1 MYRIIVN
8 KSINSKYS
16 KYYYGG
22 LKMIYS
28 DVSCNVK
35 NTLKKLINLDF
46 DKIIKSDYFALI
58 TITRYGRILIDGDIN
73 YSNVDSSVLAKLLQG
88 KRKELYILEEGK
100 IYSFNENG
108 KKLDIIVVPLRMQD
122 NYKVFSIC
130 CSLDKDYTERDLS
143 IMKFVTKVTYENVL
157 LDNEVIKERNYLQN
171 LFDSVDSFVI
181 GIDIDGKITS
191 ANRGTFGMFGLEPDK
206 IVGRSYSDFI
216 TEENNIKIQNTIAK
230 VINKNKSYS
239 GKEEIFS
246 NLNHEKI
253 YVNLTISPINNNK
266 EEVVGVV
273 IIGRDVTKQKI
284 YEREIEQIKQFA
296 LLGELAAGLAHD
308 IKNPLM
314 SIRGCARILEKKLSK
329 DYKCKEFI
337 EPIIYEVDRI
347 DEKIKQMLSYSFITQ
362 EELYSLLD
370 INEVLEKCFNVVSFH
385 KESKYINIERKFS
398 KNLPLIRGN
407 NVQLQQAF
415 INILFNAVQAIEV
428 EGTIYIES
436 HNVEKEKKVL
446 VIISDDGKGIS
457 DDEMNRIFKPFY
469 STKGSGTGLGLSI
482 VKRVIEKCGGQI
494 IVNSKLDE
502 GTEFK
507 VYLPY

>member
-1 MYRIIVN
+1 
-8 KSINSKYS
+8 
-16 KYYYGG
+16 
-22 LKMIYS
+22 MIYS
-28 DVSCNVK
+28 DVSCNIE

-46 DKIIKSDYFALI
+46 DRTINTDYFALI
-58 TITRYGRILIDGDIN
+58 TITKYGRILIDGDIN
-73 YSNVDSSVLAKLLQG
+73 YSNLDNSMITKLLRG
-88 KRKELYILEEGK
+88 KSKELYVLEEGR
-100 IYSFNENG
+100 IYKFNEND
-108 KKLDIIVVPLRMQD
+108 KDIDIIVVPLRVQD

-171 LFDSVDSFVI
+171 LFDSVDSFII
-181 GIDIDGKITS
+181 GIDLDGKITS

-206 IVGRSYSDFI
+206 IVGKNYSDFI
-216 TEENNIKIQNTIAK
+216 TEESNIKIQKTIMK

-314 SIRGCARILEKKLSK
+314 SIRGCARILEKKLSHEP
-329 DYKCKEFI
+329 KCKEFI
-337 EPIIYEVDRI
+337 EPVIYEVDRI

-385 KESKYINIERKFS
+385 KESKYINIEKKFS
-398 KNLPLIRGN
+398 KDLPLIRGN

-415 INILFNAVQAIEV
+415 LNILFNAVQAIEV
-428 EGTIYIES
+428 EGSIYIES
-436 HNVEKEKKVL
+436 HNVEKKKRVL
-446 VIISDDGKGIS
+446 VIISDNGKGMS
-457 DDEMNRIFKPFY
+457 NEEMNRIFQPFY
-469 STKGSGTGLGLSI
+469 STKSRGTGLGLSI